1 MAHDPNQPAYPGQ
14 QPTSFDPMTGKPQ
27 YAAPEPQYQQPPQQ
41 FQQPG
46 GYAPQQQYGAPP
58 QQPQQPQFS
67 GQPYQQPYG
76 QQPPQQ
82 QPPQQYGQQP
92 PQQQYGQQPPQQQ
105 FGQPPQ
111 QQYGQQG
118 MGPGGYPQQG
128 YQQQYA
134 SPSAPAQ
141 SFGAAPDDGGLR
153 GTVNATAG
161 VSDRKRFIR
170 LTYMHLAGSILTFC
184 GLLYLL
190 FNVPFLVVHVTAPLA
205 EFGLSYQRW
214 HWGVVLAAF
223 MGASYIADH
232 FAKSQ
237 GSRGMQ
243 YLGLAIYVL
252 AEALIFVP
260 LLVIVMFF
268 TEAKLAAGGAD
279 PHILRD
285 AGIST
290 VVIFTVLSLFVVF
303 SKKDFSFLG
312 GILGIMSGAAMAL
325 IVMSLIFGFN
335 LGIVFCVAMVVLAA
349 GYILYQT
356 SGVLAHYNT
365 ESYVAASL
373 ALFASFALMLWY
385 VIQIFMRARR

>member
-27 YAAPEPQYQQPPQQ
+27 YAAPEPQYQPPQQ
-41 FQQPG
+41 QYQQPG

-58 QQPQQPQFS
+58 QQPQQPQFQQ
-67 GQPYQQPYG
+67 QPYQQPYG
-76 QQPPQQ
+76 QQPPPQQQFQQPPQQQFQ
-82 QPPQQYGQQP
+82 QPPQQYGQQ
-92 PQQQYGQQPPQQQ
+92 GV
-105 FGQPPQ
+105 
-111 QQYGQQG
+111 
-118 MGPGGYPQQG
+118 GPGGYPQQG
-128 YQQQYA
+128 YQQQQYA
-134 SPSAPAQ
+134 APAAPAM
-141 SFGAAPDDGGLR
+141 SFSGGASSSAQDDGALR
-153 GTVNATAG
+153 GTVNATVG

-170 LTYMHLAGSILTFC
+170 LTYMHLAGAI
-184 GLLYLL
+184 LL
-190 FNVPFLVVHVTAPLA
+190 FTGILAALFRVPVLFNKVVVPLGTFA
-205 EFGLSYQRW
+205 LTGERW
-214 HWGVVLAAF
+214 HWLVVLGAF
-223 MGASYIADH
+223 MGASYVADH

-237 GSRGMQ
+237 SSRGMQ
-243 YLGLAIYVL
+243 YVGLIVYVL

-260 LLVIVMFF
+260 LLLIVLFF

-290 VVIFTVLSLFVVF
+290 VAIFTVLSLFVVF

-312 GILGIMSGAAMAL
+312 GILGIMSGAALAL
-325 IVMSLIFGFN
+325 ILMSCVFGFN
-335 LGIVFCVAMVVLAA
+335 LGIVFCVGMVVLAA

-356 SGVLAHYNT
+356 SNVLAHYNT

-385 VIQIFMRARR
+385 VIRIFMSARR